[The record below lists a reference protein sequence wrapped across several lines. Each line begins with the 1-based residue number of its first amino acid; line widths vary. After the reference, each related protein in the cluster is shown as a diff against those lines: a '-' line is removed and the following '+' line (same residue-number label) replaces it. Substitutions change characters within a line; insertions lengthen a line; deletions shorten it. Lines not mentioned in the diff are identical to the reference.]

1 VLRDALR
8 RAAGPV
14 APVLLIPGILLVAD
28 LCLRSS
34 EMQGWTGPRWFAY
47 AGSLSAEL
55 VGFGVAFQAT
65 RHVWRRSQRAA
76 LLFAGLG
83 AALLSAWTVSAF
95 VYYGLFRGYPAW
107 ADLVFLSEEGGH
119 FAETWGLFVS
129 FLDAR
134 VTSALAVTGLVIFA
148 LWRFALTRATALRA
162 QRGASL
168 LLGLSLCV
176 FLGSRAAVSDSV
188 AMSPSGSL
196 LISGVQLVSYY
207 SRRTRGALHASE
219 HRAAV
224 PTLAPAAVPHPRPN
238 VLVLLQ
244 ESLSRKRMSLYGYDQ
259 PTTPELA
266 AWVRARAASTVLFT
280 NATANTSNTSIALV
294 TMLTGLSP
302 DASSEQLHT
311 QPFAWQLA
319 RAAGYHT
326 FLRSAQSFRYAS
338 FDEYF
343 LSTPADDTWTAE
355 RDVVPMVN
363 GGGMDD
369 EHFVPRV
376 HEALE
381 RARVRGEPFFGVAQ
395 FNSTHFPYLVKADR
409 KNPFGADRLGRY
421 QNAMRLLD
429 SALVGLLEH
438 LEASGQL
445 DDTLIVLTSDHGDSF
460 DEHEPHRTQS
470 YHEEVTAIPLLV
482 YVPRALA
489 AARPELLAALRENQD
504 RRVQNL
510 DVLPTLLDAMGVLQA
525 RELAPFVASFGGQS
539 LFARVPADRS
549 VLIMNNNAVR
559 NWVNEGFAVAN
570 GSHKYIFSE
579 RYGEALYD
587 LRSDPGERR
596 SVWNP
601 QQRPAWYDQALEDH
615 PDLCA
620 LRARHCRR
628 GAGCQPIACSSEL
641 ARND

>member
-1 VLRDALR
+1 
-8 RAAGPV
+8 
-14 APVLLIPGILLVAD
+14 LLIPGVLLVAD
-28 LCLRSS
+28 LCLRGDD
-34 EMQGWTGPRWFAY
+34 MQSWTAPRWFAY

-55 VGFGVAFQAT
+55 IAFGVAFQAT

-76 LLFAGLG
+76 LIVAGLG

-119 FAETWGLFVS
+119 VAETWGLFVS
-129 FLDAR
+129 FLDTR
-134 VTSALAVTGLVIFA
+134 VTGALAMIGLVVFA
-148 LWRFALTRATALRA
+148 LWRFALSRASALPARRA
-162 QRGASL
+162 ASL
-168 LLGLSLCV
+168 LLGGCLCV
-176 FLGSRAAVSDSV
+176 FLGSRAAVSDCV

-207 SRRTRGALHASE
+207 SRRTRGALYASE
-219 HRAAV
+219 QRASV
-224 PTLAPAAVPHPRPN
+224 PQLKRTSGTDRRPN

-266 AWVRARAASTVLFT
+266 AWVRARAASTVLFD
-280 NATANTSNTSIALV
+280 NATANTSNTSIAMV

-311 QPFAWQLA
+311 QPFGWHLA

-326 FLRSAQSFRYAS
+326 FLRSAQSFRYAN
-338 FDEYF
+338 FDDYF
-343 LSTPADDTWTAE
+343 LSAPADDTWTAE
-355 RDVVPMVN
+355 RGVVAMVN

-369 EHFVPRV
+369 EQFIPRV

-381 RARVRGEPFFGVAQ
+381 RARVRGKPFFGVVQ
-395 FNSTHFPYLVKADR
+395 FNSTHFPYLVKTDR
-409 KNPFGADRLGRY
+409 DNPFGADRLGRY

-429 SALVGLLEH
+429 GALVGLLEH
-438 LEASGQL
+438 LEAAGRL
-445 DDTLIVLTSDHGDSF
+445 EDTLVVLTSDHGDSF

-470 YHEEVTAIPLLV
+470 YHEEVTAIPMLV
-482 YVPRALA
+482 YVPRSLA
-489 AARPELLAALRENQD
+489 AARPELLAALRDNQQ

-510 DVLPTLLDAMGVLQA
+510 DLLPTVLDAMGVLHA
-525 RELAPFVASFGGQS
+525 PELAPFVASFGGQS
-539 LFARVPADRS
+539 LFTRVPEDRS

-559 NWVNEGFAVAN
+559 KWVNEGFAVAN
-570 GSHKYIFSE
+570 GAHKYIFSE

-601 QQRPAWYDQALEDH
+601 RARPAWYDQVLQDH
-615 PDLCA
+615 PDLCE
-620 LRARHCRR
+620 LRARHCR
-628 GAGCQPIACSSEL
+628 AATGCQPIACASEL